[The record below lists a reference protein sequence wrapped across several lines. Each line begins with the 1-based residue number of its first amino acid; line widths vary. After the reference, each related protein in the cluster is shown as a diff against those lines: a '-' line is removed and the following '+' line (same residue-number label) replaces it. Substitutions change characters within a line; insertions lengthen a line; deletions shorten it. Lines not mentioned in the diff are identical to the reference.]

1 MIKLALLAALA
12 IFGTAVFEVGV
23 DVWKAVKG

>member
-1 MIKLALLAALA
+1 MKRLA
-12 IFGTAVFEVGV
+12 IIAMLAMFGAAVFEVGV